1 MAQVKGTLWFGT
13 DITDDALKKAQ
24 QLRKQIEQQFAKD
37 INVKM
42 NIQGLD
48 TVKQQSKQVQSQLS
62 NVASALSSQNVNLT
76 GIRALKAQLFDVQRN
91 LKATTEQLRWWEK
104 ELSRTKRLGDMKGIE
119 DSRLAVNSL
128 RGRVSQFSTQYN
140 ILARQI
146 QMAKLAEEEMRKQS
160 AQTVRVHREHAES
173 LKERTKLYANLNSNM
188 SSTIGISGQLNGSM
202 AGLFSVYKAKKLLD
216 HVIQIGGQL
225 EQQRVSIGA
234 ILHDTA
240 HADDLFGRIKN
251 LALQSPF
258 GVRDLDKYT
267 KQLSAYGFQYNELFD
282 MTKRLADISAGAGT
296 DISRLALALGHV
308 KSATYLTGITLRQFS
323 MNNIPML
330 KMLADYYTELEGR
343 IVSTAE
349 VQKRISSREVGYE
362 AVIEVIKRMTDEG
375 GQFYNMQA
383 VMADTLAGK
392 WKNLK
397 DAIDLMYG
405 SIGESFVGDAL
416 KEVATILTSATK
428 NWKSLAMAVMAA
440 AGVYSTY
447 RIQAMATNRVLG
459 SENIA
464 IQNNYL
470 AWKRAEAQKL
480 LVAKNYRQLT
490 AAEQMFVNTSRV
502 MTTANLRELVSS
514 KELSKEY
521 VLRSIA
527 LGQIKA
533 GQAGHLVGLQG
544 ITKAEIKAALA
555 MSNTNKVML
564 RLKLGFA
571 GLATS
576 MKALLFNPWTLAFA
590 GITAGLEVINH
601 YMQQSEKSAERTRHA
616 LDTATEGYKNLAEEA
631 NNYKP
636 GIGASMSEDEL
647 RQAVDSM
654 IGTIKDY
661 SSQAQNLIRNAL
673 YVNPN
678 EKDNEKLQMRSLAE
692 QYNILAQSLL
702 DVKGAY
708 ELMHKAS
715 DVFENANKKTGG
727 TVFWND
733 SFDKNVRD
741 YMSKLNEVS
750 KAETGFMRDRATLKK
765 ALEDTGLFPNASNAK
780 LEDIRNYVNELSA
793 VSGEWKKLHDY
804 AKDFSGGVDFLGNL
818 NILEKAKK
826 EFDKSEDA
834 LGKDLKKFAETSLTD
849 LESRFGKTVDKWGQS
864 ERLAAQQLLSLHI
877 HSIENM
883 TDENAKVI
891 EEKVYDAWN
900 KSNAY
905 LQAHPLTVDA
915 DVDRARKN
923 LSEMRQYLEKLV
935 GDDWVVKLNLQT
947 VGSFEELYDQL
958 DKNVKDGKET
968 MKKIGSGLSQQEKDF
983 AISLNADVNK
993 LSKKQ
998 QEYRNAY
1005 FKVQQSTQAAAKEG
1019 FKLTSLEKEDKKS
1032 SNKTQ
1037 TDEYAKTMSERV
1049 QLLKR
1054 AQAEYK
1060 KWLNIESSSDAFKR
1074 VKGSGIFASLF
1085 GDGKIKSLDDIS
1097 NILKDYRSK
1106 LNPQKAEQ
1114 KKVIATIDEMLLGM
1128 EYDDAEKR
1136 VDATIELLRSA
1147 MSKVASQWDNYKELF
1162 DKTGDKAFAQLAFSN
1177 GIMWDDKTRAMAD
1190 TLKQSANLGSISY
1203 DMSEEEAKEF
1213 FNYNDKRGKELF
1225 NQWKTISDAIK
1236 ENYIKALKESA
1247 DAQSSIM
1254 TNAQKI
1260 EQLEAKIAKWQSDGS
1275 GIDHSAQIQQ
1285 AREEIERLKSE
1296 LFETLPVYEKIFG
1309 DRTYRGY
1316 KALKDAERVARE
1328 LIGNATAGP
1337 VNPKTGRANYY
1348 TSFYLDNDGIKKVT
1362 LTRDQLERLKRTV
1375 DDFHKD
1381 ETKKNPFATLAEDLK
1396 ILWLVLSEKRSSP
1409 EKKEAAIRKFGES
1422 VSATAEIIGGF
1433 TKQLSSMFDAL
1444 GNEGLADA
1452 MDDVAAAMDSVNN
1465 IAKGFEN
1472 GGVVGGIVSVASE
1485 AVSWIGRIAQKH
1497 DKKLDKAI
1505 QKSTRRVKGLQ
1516 NAYKNLE
1523 TEIDRA
1529 LGGIYTAGGYD
1540 EMFKN
1545 YKEQLAELQK
1555 QRKAENDKK
1564 KKDQDKLLD
1573 YDQQIT
1579 EMENTI
1585 KYFAQD
1591 MAKELYNIDVKSWA
1605 KELTDAVVDAWAKG
1619 EDAAQAW
1626 HDKVRDLVTD
1636 ITKNILAQKVIE
1648 NALEPVL
1655 DYVTKQ
1661 MTAKNGKLD
1670 ENDVVQ
1676 IAKRLDEAG
1685 QSSVNTITSLLDAM
1699 KMAGLDITE
1708 SESKSGNLSS
1718 SINSITED
1726 AGDLLVS
1733 YVNAIRADVSVT
1745 RFDMDRI
1752 AMHVESQIP
1761 AIGQNLAEQT
1771 TILRS
1776 IESNTGRNADSNDEI
1791 LSVLRGWIV
1800 SGIYTPKIK

>member
-37 INVKM
+37 INLKM

-48 TVKQQSKQVQSQLS
+48 TVKQQSKQVQVQLS
-62 NVASALSSQNVNLT
+62 NMASALSSQNVNLS
-76 GIRALKAQLFDVQRN
+76 GLRALKAQLFDVQRE
-91 LKATTEQLRWWEK
+91 LKLAAKDLKWWEREYK
-104 ELSRTKRLGDMKGIE
+104 RTMRVGDMKGAE
-119 DSRLAVNSL
+119 LSQTMMNSL
-128 RGRVSQFSTQYN
+128 RGRVSQFTTQYN
-140 ILARQI
+140 TLTRQL

-160 AQTVRVHREHAES
+160 AQTARVHREQAEEI
-173 LKERTKLYANLNSNM
+173 KKRTKLYANLNSNM
-188 SSTIGISGQLNGSM
+188 RSTIGISGELTGSM
-202 AGLFSVYKAKKLLD
+202 AGLFSVYKAKELLS

-258 GVRDLDKYT
+258 GVLDLDKYT

-571 GLATS
+571 GLAAS

-616 LDTATEGYKNLAEEA
+616 LDTATEGYKNLADEA
-631 NNYKP
+631 NKYKP
-636 GIGASMSEDEL
+636 GIGTSMSEDAL

-678 EKDNEKLQMRSLAE
+678 EKDNEKLQMRSLSE

-702 DVKGAY
+702 DVKDAY
-708 ELMHKAS
+708 ELMRNAS
-715 DVFENANKKTGG
+715 NVFENANKGTGG
-727 TVFWND
+727 TFFWDD
-733 SFDKNVRD
+733 SFDKNVKD
-741 YMSKLNEVS
+741 YLSDMDKVAN
-750 KAETGFMRDRATLKK
+750 AETRFLRDRVAVNN
-765 ALEDTGLFPNASNAK
+765 ALEKTGIFPNASSADLETVKNYVHNLDLVSVEWSK
-780 LEDIRNYVNELSA
+780 LKEYAEDIDIGDWAANI
-793 VSGEWKKLHDY
+793 
-804 AKDFSGGVDFLGNL
+804 
-818 NILEKAKK
+818 NILDKAKK
-826 EFDKSEDA
+826 DFASSEGELKRDLSNFATTA
-834 LGKDLKKFAETSLTD
+834 LKDLENS
-849 LESRFGKTVDKWGQS
+849 FGKTADKWGQS

-883 TDENAKVI
+883 TDEGARKI
-891 EEKVYDAWN
+891 ESMVYDVWN
-900 KSNAY
+900 NSNTY
-905 LQAHPLTVDA
+905 LQTHPLTVDA
-915 DVDRARKN
+915 DVDRAMKN
-923 LSEMRQYLEKLV
+923 ISEMQQYLEKMV
-935 GDDWVVKLNLQT
+935 GRDWIVKLNLQT
-947 VGSFEELYDQL
+947 VGSFEEYYDQL
-958 DKNVKDGKET
+958 DKNVKDGRET
-968 MKKIGSGLSQQEKDF
+968 MRKIGDALSKQERDF
-983 AISLNADVNK
+983 ATSLASDVS
-993 LSKKQ
+993 LMSKEQ
-998 QEYRNAY
+998 LEYRNAY
-1005 FKVQQSTQAAAKEG
+1005 FKYQNSIDAANKEG
-1019 FKLTSLEKEDKKS
+1019 FKLSSLEDKK
-1032 SNKTQ
+1032 NKKNGAGAKV
-1037 TDEYAKTMSERV
+1037 DEFAKQMSERV
-1049 QLLKR
+1049 QLLKK

-1074 VKGSGIFASLF
+1074 VKDSGIFASLF

-1162 DKTGDKAFAQLAFSN
+1162 DKTGDKAFSQLAFSN

-1285 AREEIERLKSE
+1285 TREEIERLKSE

-1328 LIGNATAGP
+1328 LIGNAKSGP
-1337 VNPKTGRANYY
+1337 VNPKTGRASYY
-1348 TSFYLDNDGIKKVT
+1348 TSFYLGSDGIKKVT

-1422 VSATAEIIGGF
+1422 VSATAEIVGGF
-1433 TKQLSSMFDAL
+1433 AKQLSSMFDAL

-1505 QKSTRRVKGLQ
+1505 QKSTRRVKELQ

-1579 EMENTI
+1579 EMKNTI

-1636 ITKNILAQKVIE
+1636 ITKNILAQKVVE
-1648 NALEPVL
+1648 NALKPVL
-1655 DYVTKQ
+1655 NYVTEQ

-1676 IAKRLDEAG
+1676 IARRLDEAG